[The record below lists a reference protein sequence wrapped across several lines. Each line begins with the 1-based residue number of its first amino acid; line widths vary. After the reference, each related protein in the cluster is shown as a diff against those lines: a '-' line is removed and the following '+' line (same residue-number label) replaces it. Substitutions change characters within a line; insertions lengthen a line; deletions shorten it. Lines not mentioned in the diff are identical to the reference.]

1 MINFT
6 SIVNGFNLKS
16 SKDKSDWIKK
26 TIEKEGKKVGE
37 IQYVFCDD
45 DYLLKINREFLK
57 HDYYTDII
65 TFPLADSKNIISGE
79 IYISLERIEENAKL
93 NNVLFEDE
101 LARVMIHGILHMI
114 GYDDHTKEE
123 KNEMR
128 EKEDYYLNLLK
139 E

>member
-45 DYLLKINREFLK
+45 YYLLEINRKFLK